1 MVIRVELGKGGKD
14 RYVMLSAKLLDILRS
29 YWKAT
34 RPKEWLFPGGI
45 PGQPITRSAVEDA
58 CQKAHHLSALS
69 KLVTPHSLRHAFAVH
84 LLEAGTDV
92 RTIQL
97 LPGHPSLSTPARYLP
112 IPTNKVRATSSPL
125 DLLPRPVPTEPE
137 ATPPKPF

>member
-69 KLVTPHSLRHAFAVH
+69 KLVTPHSLRHYSGNRIIPA
-84 LLEAGTDV
+84 TDSRGRV
-92 RTIQL
+92 FGGMSHSQA
-97 LPGHPSLSTPARYLP
+97 H
-112 IPTNKVRATSSPL
+112 V
-125 DLLPRPVPTEPE
+125 
-137 ATPPKPF
+137 